1 VLLFQGVLRTTTSL
15 FIACLALAAV
25 AAGPLHAQTASDDT
39 GPYVLRSVDFDVTGR
54 SRPFVMLRK
63 IDPYRR
69 MIGMSFPDRE
79 ALEAFVADRRQVL
92 LNERVLASV
101 TTSYDATPSEGGGF
115 DVALRFRTVDTIN
128 IVVLPYPKGNTN
140 TGLDIGLRGRDYNF
154 LGSMQP
160 LELNLDYFL
169 DMDKKS
175 AIGAYLA
182 FETPFRLFGQEWAVG
197 ASENVR
203 VPIGNTDTPAS
214 VTSLDLSYRIPIPGF
229 VAKLAASQTFSYN
242 ALGINPA
249 ITEDDPD
256 DWFLT
261 EKLGASATIPLT
273 GTMGSL
279 GPLKY
284 SPSLSFVVNW
294 KPGEVLQYHG
304 REGAT
309 ISFDNEFSFGRV
321 DWIENF
327 RRGLTVS
334 LSNDYSYAFAYD
346 DFIGD
351 LSLVVDGFTPL
362 ASWIGVAAR
371 ISVTDRFLY
380 GSSEDVIGGLGS
392 NMRGIDDSEI
402 EAFAAG
408 FVNLSVPVKLFD
420 VPMHLLFKK
429 NWFDFGL
436 QAQPFVDFG
445 VVPGKA
451 EWFLCSSG
459 LELLVYPAA
468 FRSFIFRV
476 SAGADIVS
484 VVETGDPDWELSFG
498 TGLLY

>member
-1 VLLFQGVLRTTTSL
+1 MPLKTTPLIVVCLL
-15 FIACLALAAV
+15 LAAV
-25 AAGPLHAQTASDDT
+25 AAGTLHAQTSSDAA
-39 GPYVLRSVDFDVTGR
+39 GPYVLRSVDFDAKGR
-54 SRPFVMLRK
+54 SRPFVMMQK

-79 ALEAFVADRRQVL
+79 ALEAFIADRRQVL

-101 TTSYDATPSEGGGF
+101 TTSYEATPAEGGGF
-115 DVALRFRTVDTIN
+115 DVALRFHTVDTIN

-182 FETPFRLFGQEWAVG
+182 FETPVRLFGQEWAVG

-203 VPIGNTDTPAS
+203 VPIGSGDTPAS
-214 VTSLDLSYRIPIPGF
+214 ITKLDLNYRIPISGF

-242 ALGINPA
+242 ALGVNPA
-249 ITEDDPD
+249 AEDDPD
-256 DWFLT
+256 EWFLT
-261 EKLGASATIPLT
+261 ESLAVSATIPLT
-273 GTMGSL
+273 GDVRSL
-279 GPLKY
+279 GPLTY

-294 KPGEVLQYHG
+294 KPGDVLLYHG

-309 ISFDNEFSFGRV
+309 ISFDNGFSFGRV
-321 DWIENF
+321 DWIDNF

-380 GSSEDVIGGLGS
+380 GSSEDAIGGLGS
-392 NMRGIDDSEI
+392 NMRGIADARI

-436 QAQPFVDFG
+436 QAQPFVDVG
-445 VVPGKA
+445 IVPGRA
-451 EWFLCSSG
+451 DWFLCSSG
-459 LELLVYPAA
+459 LELLVFPAA

-476 SAGADIVS
+476 SAGADIMS

-498 TGLLY
+498 TGLAY